1 MDLSH
6 LVGQRPKWPFSFG
19 APSVNVLG
27 KKSTIPTAFDEEKMA
42 EDLLRYDIL
51 IQDALR
57 GAVKKILAEV
67 GRTGLPGDHHFYI
80 AFDTTAPGVRISQ
93 RLKERYPQEMTIVM
107 QHQFWDLAIG
117 EHAFEVGLS
126 FGGVPE
132 KLLVPY
138 SAIKGFFD
146 PSVQFALEFDPGK
159 TAEELPEELLEAV
172 EELAKAE
179 KIAEETAAATEG
191 DAAKEGEAASA
202 EDGQDKPAAT
212 DGGGE
217 VVSLDAFRKKT

>member
-1 MDLSH
+1 
-6 LVGQRPKWPFSFG
+6 
-19 APSVNVLG
+19 VLQID
-27 KKSTIPTAFDEEKMA
+27 KISSEIRRKQMS

-80 AFDTTAPGVRISQ
+80 AFDTNAPGVRVSQ
-93 RLKERYPQEMTIVM
+93 RLKERYPQEMTIVL

-179 KIAEETAAATEG
+179 QEHAESEAKADETA
-191 DAAKEGEAASA
+191 DVKEVAVADNES
-202 EDGQDKPAAT
+202 QDKPAEKQT
-212 DGGGE
+212 DSDGGGE

>member
-1 MDLSH
+1 MS
-6 LVGQRPKWPFSFG
+6 
-19 APSVNVLG
+19 
-27 KKSTIPTAFDEEKMA
+27 

-80 AFDTTAPGVRISQ
+80 AFETTAPGVRISQ
-93 RLKERYPQEMTIVM
+93 RLKERYPQEMTIVL

-179 KIAEETAAATEG
+179 QEASSAVAATEITQDG
-191 DAAKEGEAASA
+191 TEAAEASADEQPAAKAPEN
-202 EDGQDKPAAT
+202 
-212 DGGGE
+212 DGGGD

>member
-1 MDLSH
+1 MS
-6 LVGQRPKWPFSFG
+6 
-19 APSVNVLG
+19 
-27 KKSTIPTAFDEEKMA
+27 

-67 GRTGLPGDHHFYI
+67 GRTGLPGEHHFYI
-80 AFDTTAPGVRISQ
+80 AFDTNAPGVRISP
-93 RLKERYPQEMTIVM
+93 RLKERYPQEMTVVL

-126 FGGVPE
+126 FGGVAE

-138 SAIKGFFD
+138 SSIKGFFD

-172 EELAKAE
+172 EELAKVEQEHADNE
-179 KIAEETAAATEG
+179 
-191 DAAKEGEAASA
+191 AKSDDTTDGKEAASA
-202 EDGQDKPAAT
+202 GNEDKPDT
-212 DGGGE
+212 KSPENDGGGE

>member
-1 MDLSH
+1 MS
-6 LVGQRPKWPFSFG
+6 
-19 APSVNVLG
+19 
-27 KKSTIPTAFDEEKMA
+27 

-80 AFDTTAPGVRISQ
+80 AFETTAPGVRISN
-93 RLKERYPQEMTIVM
+93 RLRERYPQEMTIVL

-172 EELAKAE
+172 EELAKVE
-179 KIAEETAAATEG
+179 QEEAAGQISDLSMEQDQERLEPASADLAPEPNGEEAG
-191 DAAKEGEAASA
+191 DA
-202 EDGQDKPAAT
+202 KPKS
-212 DGGGE
+212 DSGGGE
-217 VVSLDAFRKKT
+217 VVSLDAFRKNK

>member
-1 MDLSH
+1 
-6 LVGQRPKWPFSFG
+6 
-19 APSVNVLG
+19 
-27 KKSTIPTAFDEEKMA
+27 MA

-51 IQDALR
+51 VQDALR

-67 GRTGLPGDHHFYI
+67 ARTGLPGDHHFYI
-80 AFDTTAPGVRISQ
+80 AFDTTAPGVRISS
-93 RLKERYPQEMTIVM
+93 RIRERYPSEMTIVL

-132 KLLVPY
+132 KLLIPF

-146 PSVQFALEFDPGK
+146 PSVQFALEFEPGK
-159 TAEELPEELLEAV
+159 TAEELPEDLLEAV
-172 EELAKAE
+172 GELADVEASAARDLVRDADKAP
-179 KIAEETAAATEG
+179 AANKAPRKSKR
-191 DAAKEGEAASA
+191 DAAPAKADVSKGEKEATPKASEA
-202 EDGQDKPAAT
+202 
-212 DGGGE
+212 GGE

>member
-1 MDLSH
+1 
-6 LVGQRPKWPFSFG
+6 
-19 APSVNVLG
+19 
-27 KKSTIPTAFDEEKMA
+27 MA

-51 IQDALR
+51 VQDALR

-67 GRTGLPGDHHFYI
+67 ARTGLPGDHHFYI
-80 AFDTTAPGVRISQ
+80 AFDTTAPGVRISS
-93 RLKERYPQEMTIVM
+93 RIRERYPSEMTIVL

-132 KLLVPY
+132 KLLIPF

-146 PSVQFALEFDPGK
+146 PSVQFALEFEPGK
-159 TAEELPEELLEAV
+159 TAEELPEDLLEAV
-172 EELAKAE
+172 GELADVEASAARDLVRDADKAP
-179 KIAEETAAATEG
+179 AANKTPRKSKR
-191 DAAKEGEAASA
+191 DAAPTKADVAKGEKEATPKASEA
-202 EDGQDKPAAT
+202 
-212 DGGGE
+212 GGE

>member
-1 MDLSH
+1 VD
-6 LVGQRPKWPFSFG
+6 FS
-19 APSVNVLG
+19 SEIRRNLM
-27 KKSTIPTAFDEEKMA
+27 S

-80 AFDTTAPGVRISQ
+80 AFDTNAPGVRISQ
-93 RLKERYPQEMTIVM
+93 RLKERYPQEMTIVL

-132 KLLVPY
+132 KLLVPF

-179 KIAEETAAATEG
+179 QELEG
-191 DAAKEGEAASA
+191 SDAKQDDGTGNQEAASG
-202 EDGQDKPAAT
+202 EQKSKPAAQAT
-212 DGGGE
+212 ENSDGGGE

>member
-1 MDLSH
+1 
-6 LVGQRPKWPFSFG
+6 
-19 APSVNVLG
+19 
-27 KKSTIPTAFDEEKMA
+27 MA

-67 GRTGLPGDHHFYI
+67 NRTGLPGEHHFYV
-80 AFDTTAPGVRISQ
+80 AFETTAPGVRVSQ
-93 RLKERYPQEMTIVM
+93 RLKERYPQEMTIVL
-107 QHQFWDLAIG
+107 QHQFWDLNVG
-117 EHAFEVGLS
+117 EHAFEIGLS

-132 KLLVPY
+132 KLVVPY

-172 EELAKAE
+172 EELARAEQEADATLANATPVEAKPVDKTESEEIAANAE
-179 KIAEETAAATEG
+179 KS
-191 DAAKEGEAASA
+191 DN
-202 EDGQDKPAAT
+202 
-212 DGGGE
+212 GGE
-217 VVSLDAFRKKT
+217 VVSLDAFRKKP

>member
-1 MDLSH
+1 MS
-6 LVGQRPKWPFSFG
+6 
-19 APSVNVLG
+19 
-27 KKSTIPTAFDEEKMA
+27 

-67 GRTGLPGDHHFYI
+67 GRTGLPGEHHFYI
-80 AFDTTAPGVRISQ
+80 AFDTNAPGVRISQ
-93 RLKERYPQEMTIVM
+93 RLKERYPQEMTIVL

-132 KLLVPY
+132 KLLVPF

-179 KIAEETAAATEG
+179 QELA
-191 DAAKEGEAASA
+191 EGEASEKGPSKLKEAASSDN
-202 EDGQDKPAAT
+202 EGGEKPEAKSPEN

>member
-1 MDLSH
+1 ML
-6 LVGQRPKWPFSFG
+6 LINEI
-19 APSVNVLG
+19 PSEIRRKLM
-27 KKSTIPTAFDEEKMA
+27 S
-42 EDLLRYDIL
+42 EDLLRYDVL

-80 AFDTTAPGVRISQ
+80 AFDTNAPGVRISQ
-93 RLKERYPQEMTIVM
+93 RLKERYPQEMTIVL
-107 QHQFWDLAIG
+107 QHQFWDLNIG

-132 KLLVPY
+132 KLLVPF

-179 KIAEETAAATEG
+179 QEHAENEAKTAETNDDKQAAT
-191 DAAKEGEAASA
+191 ASKA
-202 EDGQDKPAAT
+202 EPEKSEEKGTDS

>member
-1 MDLSH
+1 
-6 LVGQRPKWPFSFG
+6 
-19 APSVNVLG
+19 
-27 KKSTIPTAFDEEKMA
+27 MA

-67 GRTGLPGDHHFYI
+67 GRTGLPGEHHFYI
-80 AFDTTAPGVRISQ
+80 AFETTAPGVRVSP
-93 RLKERYPQEMTIVM
+93 RLKERYPQEMTIVL
-107 QHQFWDLAIG
+107 QHQFWDLSVG
-117 EHAFEVGLS
+117 EHAFEIGLS

-159 TAEELPEELLEAV
+159 TAEELPEDLLEAV
-172 EELAKAE
+172 EELSKAE
-179 KIAEETAAATEG
+179 QHAEAIVGNDSDE
-191 DAAKEGEAASA
+191 SA
-202 EDGQDKPAAT
+202 PDKAKPAAAEAT
-212 DGGGE
+212 DGE
-217 VVSLDAFRKKT
+217 AEADPSAQVVSLDAFRKKP

>member
-1 MDLSH
+1 MS
-6 LVGQRPKWPFSFG
+6 
-19 APSVNVLG
+19 
-27 KKSTIPTAFDEEKMA
+27 

-80 AFDTTAPGVRISQ
+80 AFETTAPGVKISQ
-93 RLKERYPQEMTIVM
+93 RLKERYPQEMTIVL

-132 KLLVPY
+132 KLLVPF

-159 TAEELPEELLEAV
+159 TAEELPEDLLEAV

-179 KIAEETAAATEG
+179 QETTEKLMTADNKQDDVPDVEAEKKAKKPDQDTE
-191 DAAKEGEAASA
+191 DS
-202 EDGQDKPAAT
+202 

>member
-1 MDLSH
+1 MS
-6 LVGQRPKWPFSFG
+6 
-19 APSVNVLG
+19 
-27 KKSTIPTAFDEEKMA
+27 

-57 GAVKKILAEV
+57 SAVKKILAEV
-67 GRTGLPGDHHFYI
+67 GRTGLPGEHHFYI
-80 AFDTTAPGVRISQ
+80 AFDTNAPGVRISQ
-93 RLKERYPQEMTIVM
+93 RLKERYPQEMTIVL

-126 FGGVPE
+126 FGGVAE
-132 KLLVPY
+132 KLLVPF

-172 EELAKAE
+172 EELAKVEQEHEDSQE
-179 KIAEETAAATEG
+179 KPDPSSIEAATQ
-191 DAAKEGEAASA
+191 
-202 EDGQDKPAAT
+202 DGVSDDKPVAIPSG

>member
-1 MDLSH
+1 MS
-6 LVGQRPKWPFSFG
+6 
-19 APSVNVLG
+19 
-27 KKSTIPTAFDEEKMA
+27 

-67 GRTGLPGDHHFYI
+67 GRTGLPGEHHFYI
-80 AFDTTAPGVRISQ
+80 AFDTNAPGVRISQ
-93 RLKERYPQEMTIVM
+93 RLKERYPQEMTIVL

-132 KLLVPY
+132 KLLVPF

-179 KIAEETAAATEG
+179 QEQSEVSADASSDTKEADASPPEKDDAE
-191 DAAKEGEAASA
+191 
-202 EDGQDKPAAT
+202 KPAAKAADG

>member
-1 MDLSH
+1 MLFWYEILSEIR
-6 LVGQRPKWPFSFG
+6 LKAMS
-19 APSVNVLG
+19 
-27 KKSTIPTAFDEEKMA
+27 

-80 AFDTTAPGVRISQ
+80 AFETTAPGVKVSQ
-93 RLKERYPQEMTIVM
+93 RLKERYPQEMTIVL

-159 TAEELPEELLEAV
+159 TAEELPEDLLEAV

-179 KIAEETAAATEG
+179 QETSDKLITADNKQDLDAPAAEKAEKP
-191 DAAKEGEAASA
+191 DDEAAES
-202 EDGQDKPAAT
+202 